1 MKTTKLLTWM
11 LACLM
16 AATMTSCLGSDDDD
30 NAKKTLSK
38 SEIHQCYLQ
47 MSGDH
52 SGKMY
57 FTKSTLEYNK
67 LDSVDVTWT
76 VKSDSTMTVHNVP
89 VKALTSMLT
98 KDDLKEVL
106 NAKEDIDIELFYAID
121 NASPI
126 EFMILPV
133 STKIPIFYAE
143 QTRDANF
150 TWIINSYSWGQL
162 SAGKMRMQLVLYSV
176 TLDSSSASFLSGQSP
191 IVIVEK

>member
-30 NAKKTLSK
+30 NAKHTLSK

-47 MSGDH
+47 MAGDH

-76 VKSDSTMTVHNVP
+76 VKSEEQLSEAKKHFDAYIFDSFVP
-89 VKALTSMLT
+89 AEFAADAGVQ
-98 KDDLKEVL
+98 
-106 NAKEDIDIELFYAID
+106 EDIK
-121 NASPI
+121 S
-126 EFMILPV
+126 
-133 STKIPIFYAE
+133 
-143 QTRDANF
+143 
-150 TWIINSYSWGQL
+150 
-162 SAGKMRMQLVLYSV
+162 
-176 TLDSSSASFLSGQSP
+176 
-191 IVIVEK
+191 